1 MAREVDIID
10 YLPTILHEI
19 KEIVAIANVEKPVL
33 ETLWQEI
40 ENTLNNQFVVSTN
53 EQGADRYEKMLK
65 LNVPATDTIETRRFR
80 ILTRY
85 QEQAPYTYRVLKQ
98 LLDSLLGVGQYE
110 LKRDVAAK
118 TLSVKIE
125 LTVKGMFDAVV
136 IMLERITPQ
145 NMALTVQLRY
155 NQHSTLARYTHAQLA
170 AFTHKQLREEV
181 MP

>member
-1 MAREVDIID
+1 MAREVDIIG

-19 KEIVAIANVEKPVL
+19 KEIVSIANVEKPIL
-33 ETLWQEI
+33 EALWQEI
-40 ENTLNNQFVVSTN
+40 ENTLNNQFVVTAN
-53 EQGADRYEKMLK
+53 EKGATRYEKML
-65 LNVPATDTIETRRFR
+65 NINAPPTEAIETRRFR

-85 QEQAPYTYRVLKQ
+85 QEQAPYTNRVLKQ
-98 LLDSLLGVGQYE
+98 LLDSLLGEGQYD

-125 LTVKGMFDAVV
+125 LTVKGMFDAVA

-145 NMALTVQLRY
+145 NMILNVQLRY

>member
-1 MAREVDIID
+1 MVREVDVIS
-10 YLPTILHEI
+10 YLPPILHEI
-19 KEIVAIANVEKPVL
+19 KEIVAIANVENPVL
-33 ETLWQEI
+33 EALWQQI
-40 ENTLNNQFVVSTN
+40 EDTLNNQFVITAN
-53 EQGADRYEKMLK
+53 KNGADRYEKMLK

-85 QEQAPYTYRVLKQ
+85 QEQVPYTFKALKQ
-98 LLDSLLGVGQYE
+98 LLDSLLGEGQYD
-110 LKRDVAAK
+110 LKRDVEAK

-136 IMLERITPQ
+136 VMLERITPQ
-145 NMALTVQLRY
+145 NMELTVQLRY

-170 AFTHKQLREEV
+170 VFTHKQIREEV

>member
-1 MAREVDIID
+1 MARDIDIIG
-10 YLPTILHEI
+10 YLPPILHEI
-19 KEIVAIANVEKPVL
+19 KEIIAITNVENPVL
-33 ETLWQEI
+33 ESLWQQI
-40 ENTLNNQFVVSTN
+40 EDTLNNQFVVTAN
-53 EQGADRYEKMLK
+53 EQGAERYEKMLK
-65 LNVPATDTIETRRFR
+65 LKVPATDTIETRRFR

-85 QEQAPYTYRVLKQ
+85 QEQAPYSFRVLKQ

-136 IMLERITPQ
+136 VMLERITPQ
-145 NMALTVQLRY
+145 NMVLTVQLRY
-155 NQHSTLARYTHAQLA
+155 NQHSTLVRFTHAQLA
-170 AFTHKQLREEV
+170 AFTHEQLREVV

>member
-1 MAREVDIID
+1 MS
-10 YLPTILHEI
+10 
-19 KEIVAIANVEKPVL
+19 KSVATPKC
-33 ETLWQEI
+33 
-40 ENTLNNQFVVSTN
+40 
-53 EQGADRYEKMLK
+53 
-65 LNVPATDTIETRRFR
+65 IETRKFR

-85 QEQAPYTYRVLKQ
+85 QEQAPYSYRVLKQ
-98 LLDSLLGVGQYE
+98 LLDSLLGEGQYE

-136 IMLERITPQ
+136 VMLERITPQ

>member
-1 MAREVDIID
+1 MAREVDIIG
-10 YLPTILHEI
+10 YLPTTLHEI
-19 KEIVAIANVEKPVL
+19 KEIIATATVEKPVL
-33 ETLWQEI
+33 EALWQEI
-40 ENTLNNQFVVSTN
+40 ENTLNNQFVITIN
-53 EQGADRYEKMLK
+53 ETGASRYEKMLK
-65 LNVPATDTIETRRFR
+65 LNVPATDSIETRKFR

-98 LLDSLLGVGQYE
+98 LLDSLLGEGQYE

-136 IMLERITPQ
+136 VMLERITPQ

-155 NQHSTLARYTHAQLA
+155 NQHSTLKRYTHAQLA
-170 AFTHKQLREEV
+170 AFTHQQLREEV
-181 MP
+181 MQ

>member
-1 MAREVDIID
+1 M
-10 YLPTILHEI
+10 
-19 KEIVAIANVEKPVL
+19 
-33 ETLWQEI
+33 
-40 ENTLNNQFVVSTN
+40 VSTN

-65 LNVPATDTIETRRFR
+65 LNAPATDTIETRRFR

-98 LLDSLLGVGQYE
+98 LMDSLLGEGQYE
-110 LKRDVAAK
+110 VKRDVAAK

-155 NQHSTLARYTHAQLA
+155 NQHSTLARFTHAQLSSYM
-170 AFTHKQLREEV
+170 HQQLREEV
-181 MP
+181 LP

>member
-1 MAREVDIID
+1 MAREVDIIG

-33 ETLWQEI
+33 EALWQEI

-65 LNVPATDTIETRRFR
+65 LNVPATDSIETRKFR

-98 LLDSLLGVGQYE
+98 LLDSLLGEGQYE

-155 NQHSTLARYTHAQLA
+155 NQHSTLKRYTHAQLA

-181 MP
+181 MQ

>member
-1 MAREVDIID
+1 MAREVDIIG
-10 YLPTILHEI
+10 YLPTTLHEI
-19 KEIVAIANVEKPVL
+19 KEIVAIANIEKPVL
-33 ETLWQEI
+33 EALWQEI

-98 LLDSLLGVGQYE
+98 LLDSLLGEGQYE

-155 NQHSTLARYTHAQLA
+155 NQHSTLKRYTHAQLA

-181 MP
+181 MS